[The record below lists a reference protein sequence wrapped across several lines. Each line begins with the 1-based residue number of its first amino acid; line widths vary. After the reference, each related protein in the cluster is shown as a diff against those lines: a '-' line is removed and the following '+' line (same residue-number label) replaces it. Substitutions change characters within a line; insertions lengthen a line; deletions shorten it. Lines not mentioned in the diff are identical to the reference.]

1 MRATVHG
8 PAINALCSDTSRRR
22 RGPAIVSNSYHGRA
36 RPTGYAVRRRDEL
49 DRTQRGAVRLP
60 RGAPRG
66 RRHGPRDQLPARRRP
81 HLAGAVGARHGG
93 ARGRQRA
100 AVRRRRRRDAPTR
113 PGNAPAADVLAF
125 VDRYGADE
133 IVIGVRKRTPDSKTL
148 LGSVAR
154 DILLDSTVPIRVVP
168 VSGGR

>member
-1 MRATVHG
+1 MLYVVATNSTERSEALCDYLEGRLGDDDTVH
-8 PAINALCSDTSRRR
+8 AINSQRGGDHTSRAQLE
-22 RGPAIVSNSYHGRA
+22 RGTEAL
-36 RPTGYAVRRRDEL
+36 AVVNERLSGVADVETHQL
-49 DRTQRGAVRLP
+49 VR
-60 RGAPRG
+60 
-66 RRHGPRDQLPARRRP
+66 
-81 HLAGAVGARHGG
+81 
-93 ARGRQRA
+93 
-100 AVRRRRRRDAPTR
+100 
-113 PGNAPAADVLAF
+113 GNAPAADVLAF